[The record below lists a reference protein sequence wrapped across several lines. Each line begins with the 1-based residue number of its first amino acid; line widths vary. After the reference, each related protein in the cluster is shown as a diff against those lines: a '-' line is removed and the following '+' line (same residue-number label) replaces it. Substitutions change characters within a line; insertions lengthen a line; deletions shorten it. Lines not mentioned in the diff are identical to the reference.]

1 MSPRE
6 ESWMPRAYPP
16 EFRRR
21 AVELARLRE
30 KPIARI
36 AADLGIAGSCLHRWL
51 RQADVD
57 EGHREGLTSDE
68 RVELVLCSEISTCF
82 AASARGC
89 PSPSSRSTSRSFRT
103 ICSGV
108 CLRRFTVMSSST
120 HFHGPKDSHQRWSR
134 FRGSGQFG
142 PSTILFYCLHR

>member
-1 MSPRE
+1 
-6 ESWMPRAYPP
+6 MPRAYPP

-68 RVELVLCSEISTCF
+68 RAELVRLRTLQADVLKL
-82 AASARGC
+82 AA
-89 PSPSSRSTSRSFRT
+89 
-103 ICSGV
+103 
-108 CLRRFTVMSSST
+108 
-120 HFHGPKDSHQRWSR
+120 
-134 FRGSGQFG
+134 
-142 PSTILFYCLHR
+142 

>member
-1 MSPRE
+1 MSPGE

-36 AADLGIAGSCLHRWL
+36 AADPGIAGSCLHRWL

-57 EGHREGLTSDE
+57 EGHSEGLTSDE
-68 RVELVLCSEISTCF
+68 RWSWC
-82 AASARGC
+82 GC
-89 PSPSSRSTSRSFRT
+89 AGPTAPWRWRT
-103 ICSGV
+103 
-108 CLRRFTVMSSST
+108 RF
-120 HFHGPKDSHQRWSR
+120 
-134 FRGSGQFG
+134 
-142 PSTILFYCLHR
+142 

>member
-57 EGHREGLTSDE
+57 DGPGCRRRAD
-68 RVELVLCSEISTCF
+68 
-82 AASARGC
+82 AAAPGSRG
-89 PSPSSRSTSRSFRT
+89 RD
-103 ICSGV
+103 
-108 CLRRFTVMSSST
+108 LRGR
-120 HFHGPKDSHQRWSR
+120 GPKRRVLRQADGGRAQTSLSWLADTLLSQDRTAPIRFCRPTRVRSIEPAQFMIGYELPPGDS
-134 FRGSGQFG
+134 
-142 PSTILFYCLHR
+142 